1 MARVMEIDERVLAA
15 KFEALL
21 PHLDERGR
29 RLVLGAE
36 ARWLGHGGIELV
48 ARASGVSRKTVAAGA
63 AELEGGEDPQ
73 AGRVRREGGGRK
85 RLPETDPG
93 LVDALDAL
101 VEPATRDPITW
112 LRWTTRSTRNLAAEL
127 RARRHAMSHHSVARP
142 AGR

>member
-1 MARVMEIDERVLAA
+1 MMSLRMTFSSVVLSLAQWTVPGILRFDEGPQGLRLCLARGPNPAGTAFGLSGAARAVPRVGW
-15 KFEALL
+15 
-21 PHLDERGR
+21 RGSCCNCPATGQRGWRPQR
-29 RLVLGAE
+29 RL
-36 ARWLGHGGIELV
+36 
-48 ARASGVSRKTVAAGA
+48 T
-63 AELEGGEDPQ
+63 
-73 AGRVRREGGGRK
+73 
-85 RLPETDPG
+85 ETDPG